1 MSAKEV
7 YDKLKMGERILVVVN
22 EKNQPVGAAGKLC
35 TTVMRYLIEEPNL
48 CPPDAAN
55 WPEVKQISGVRLLR
69 ELRGKFS
76 LPLTEEMDI
85 VLLHIFNSKFR
96 NHKYKLKKYI
106 LKKAKEKLMEAWE
119 AEVSD
124 RGEQRLEQEEV
135 VFTEEE
141 LLQALEHI
149 EIPPGFTDHQ
159 WGKLKSYFMSTKFKA
174 LSTKGKVA
182 RASQIHSRTTGAT
195 SFARK
200 RHEFEVIHKR
210 QPREV
215 EFFEITHVKKNGSYV
230 QDDSREFMNVAKSKI
245 FEKMADVEPSARAEP
260 ARQAAIEKDVMME
273 LMGPDKP
280 GSARG
285 HGIGVTKSKL
295 SDFSLGLRRMR
306 AEGSSSNH
314 VSGLIRRI
322 NNQDQVIAN
331 QDRFMANQAKKIEE
345 LLEIVDD
352 LRSQVQIINVA
363 CEFFGER
370 RMQQPLTNNVEINQV
385 HNASSDH
392 NMNNTWQKDT

>member
-159 WGKLKSYFMSTKFKA
+159 CGKLKSCFMSTKFKA

-215 EFFEITHVKKNGSYV
+215 EFFEITRVKKNGSYV
-230 QDDSREFMNVAKSKI
+230 QDDSREFMNVANSKI

-273 LMGPDKP
+273 LMGPDKL

-345 LLEIVDD
+345 LLEIVND

-363 CEFFGER
+363 CEFLGA
-370 RMQQPLTNNVEINQV
+370 TAI
-385 HNASSDH
+385 D
-392 NMNNTWQKDT
+392 K